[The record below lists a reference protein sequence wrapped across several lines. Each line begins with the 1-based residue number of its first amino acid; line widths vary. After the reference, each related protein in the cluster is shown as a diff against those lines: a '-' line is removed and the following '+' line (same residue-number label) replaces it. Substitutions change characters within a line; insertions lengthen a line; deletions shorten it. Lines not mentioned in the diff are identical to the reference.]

1 MKKSMLSNRNS
12 IGVANSLI
20 FGILLTISLT
30 RPAKAST
37 YTYTYQGGE
46 YYTHCLGTYQGSGGP
61 GNCNGYYQL
70 TGWFTVSSPV
80 GPNHS
85 SNFQIPFLSA
95 SLSDGFGVTL
105 SYNAPSPNVTSSVLR
120 ISTDSNGNI
129 DGWDFSLSNIIFDPP
144 GPGPYTGMLTET
156 FSGGAEDITGV
167 TGVDEHHHAY
177 NEGHGQTDVYQGGT
191 WTLEIPEPSALLLV
205 GTALLGLGGLVKRK
219 S

>member
-1 MKKSMLSNRNS
+1 MVIINLR
-12 IGVANSLI
+12 A
-20 FGILLTISLT
+20 
-30 RPAKAST
+30 
-37 YTYTYQGGE
+37 
-46 YYTHCLGTYQGSGGP
+46 
-61 GNCNGYYQL
+61 
-70 TGWFTVSSPV
+70 SSPV

-105 SYNAPSPNVTSSVLR
+105 SYNAPSTNVTSSVLR

-129 DGWDFSLSNIIFDPP
+129 YGWDFSLSNIVFDPP

-167 TGVDEHHHAY
+167 TGVDEHHHAC